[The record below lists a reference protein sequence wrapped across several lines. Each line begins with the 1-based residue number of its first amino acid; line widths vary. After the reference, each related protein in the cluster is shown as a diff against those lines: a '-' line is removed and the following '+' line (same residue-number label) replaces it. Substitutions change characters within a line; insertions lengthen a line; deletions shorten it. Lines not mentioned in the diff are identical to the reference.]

1 MPRRAIHR
9 LQNNSSMRIV
19 TEGILVRLPRVSISD
34 LKRGQINVFH
44 LSVWS
49 YLPGEVYFFMGKAQI
64 SVLDAVFL

>member
-1 MPRRAIHR
+1 MYQPVIK
-9 LQNNSSMRIV
+9 
-19 TEGILVRLPRVSISD
+19 EGILVRLPRVSISD

-49 YLPGEVYFFMGKAQI
+49 YLPGEAYYFMGKAWI